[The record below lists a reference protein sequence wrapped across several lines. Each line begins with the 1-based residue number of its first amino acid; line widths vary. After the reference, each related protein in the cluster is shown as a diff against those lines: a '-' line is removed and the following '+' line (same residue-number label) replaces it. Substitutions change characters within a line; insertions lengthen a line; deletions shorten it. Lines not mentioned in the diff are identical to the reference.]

1 MKIRLYK
8 KEMKKALWWYTQK
21 LHEKHLNVQLT
32 PARIQIIRNDLLFLQ
47 ANIQLHE
54 PNVIWKIPVTIF
66 VNETFT
72 AFEAVVEDETNLLYL
87 DFDQP

>member
-21 LHEKHLNVQLT
+21 LYEKHMNTQMT
-32 PARIQIIRNDLLFLQ
+32 PARIQIIKNDLMLLQ
-47 ANIQLHE
+47 HSIQQTETNI
-54 PNVIWKIPVTIF
+54 IWKIPVTLFID
-66 VNETFT
+66 ETFT
-72 AFEAVVEDETNLLYL
+72 AFEVVVEDETNLLYL

>member
-21 LHEKHLNVQLT
+21 LYEKHLNVQLT

-47 ANIQLHE
+47 ANMQLHE